1 MLHSL
6 LELTKTLDEFH
17 QSSYQ
22 ELHDKMA
29 CTALEQMKQSS
40 QNASDYVTSWTNA
53 FTQEHCSYSS
63 VSDKSEETVFSEM
76 YKSLIHSSAL
86 ETLLQ
91 LENTYALAM
100 DDAVTKKESAIK
112 TMEEKYVL
120 EPFHSCFPKTENQV
134 DCKSWLYVFH
144 KKYSLIK
151 SYLCK
156 AIWWGKFNNKNCQ
169 IIPKVIGNKIICHLR
184 NYRVNFIRE
193 YFFNNSYMFVS

>member
-6 LELTKTLDEFH
+6 TVDLTKTLDEFH
-17 QSSYQ
+17 KSSYQ

-29 CTALEQMKQSS
+29 CAALGQMKQSS

-53 FTQEHCSYSS
+53 FTQEHGSYSS

-120 EPFHSCFPKTENQV
+120 KPFHSCFLAITGKALAKQHTKFLFYGHGRIQNFVGGKIKGRHTLYQV
-134 DCKSWLYVFH
+134 
-144 KKYSLIK
+144 
-151 SYLCK
+151 
-156 AIWWGKFNNKNCQ
+156 
-169 IIPKVIGNKIICHLR
+169 
-184 NYRVNFIRE
+184 
-193 YFFNNSYMFVS
+193 

>member
-1 MLHSL
+1 MFHSL

-17 QSSYQ
+17 KSSYQ

-40 QNASDYVTSWTNA
+40 QNASDYVTSWTNV
-53 FTQEHCSYSS
+53 FTQEHGSYSS

-91 LENTYALAM
+91 LENHYALAM

-134 DCKSWLYVFH
+134 DCKSWLYSIKVLFNQIL
-144 KKYSLIK
+144 SL
-151 SYLCK
+151 
-156 AIWWGKFNNKNCQ
+156 
-169 IIPKVIGNKIICHLR
+169 
-184 NYRVNFIRE
+184 
-193 YFFNNSYMFVS
+193 